1 MNKAITQHNKFYVT
15 TSIPYVN
22 DKPHIGHLLEFI
34 QADVLA
40 RYHRSVGDD
49 TFLLTGTDEHG
60 QKIFEAARDAKA
72 DVKRFAAKNS
82 ELFLEMA
89 RIVDMSNDYF
99 VRTTDERHKKA
110 AQKIWKACASDIY
123 KDLYSGLY
131 CTGCEQYYT
140 SREAINGQCPI
151 HKVKLK
157 ELDMESYFFAL
168 SKYQDQIIELIESN
182 ALRIVPEKRRNEMLQ
197 FAKSGLEDVSISR
210 PKSQLNWG
218 VEVPND
224 PEHVMYVWFDALTNY
239 ISAIGYVD
247 NNEMYNKFWP
257 ADVHVI
263 GKDIARF
270 HCLLWPAMLISSG
283 QRTPKSVYVHPFID
297 SGGHKMSKSLGNVI
311 DPIESMKKFGV
322 DPLRYFLMRHIPFDN
337 DGDFTNERFV
347 EKYNSDLANN
357 LGNLVARTATMINKY
372 CKGKYITVK
381 TNPISGL
388 EDDMANCA
396 FNKYLDK
403 IFDRLDILN
412 ASIEENKPWELYKSD
427 IHKTEEFLSSLAS
440 EIIAIAQVLKPF
452 MPETAKKIIKTFSSS
467 KVDSKV
473 GILFP
478 RID

>member
-1 MNKAITQHNKFYVT
+1 M
-15 TSIPYVN
+15 
-22 DKPHIGHLLEFI
+22 
-34 QADVLA
+34 
-40 RYHRSVGDD
+40 
-49 TFLLTGTDEHG
+49 
-60 QKIFEAARDAKA
+60 
-72 DVKRFAAKNS
+72 
-82 ELFLEMA
+82 
-89 RIVDMSNDYF
+89 
-99 VRTTDERHKKA
+99 
-110 AQKIWKACASDIY
+110 
-123 KDLYSGLY
+123 
-131 CTGCEQYYT
+131 
-140 SREAINGQCPI
+140 
-151 HKVKLK
+151 
-157 ELDMESYFFAL
+157 
-168 SKYQDQIIELIESN
+168 
-182 ALRIVPEKRRNEMLQ
+182 
-197 FAKSGLEDVSISR
+197 
-210 PKSQLNWG
+210 
-218 VEVPND
+218 
-224 PEHVMYVWFDALTNY
+224 
-239 ISAIGYVD
+239 
-247 NNEMYNKFWP
+247 
-257 ADVHVI
+257 
-263 GKDIARF
+263 
-270 HCLLWPAMLISSG
+270 
-283 QRTPKSVYVHPFID
+283 YVHPFID